1 MDPLKY
7 FSDSEMCR
15 TCTNTEH
22 LINIYI
28 STNKKLLESLKL
40 FVDVA
45 VSHKNNKNKK

>member
-15 TCTNTEH
+15 ICPNTEN

-28 STNKKLLESLKL
+28 PTSKKIVESLKL
-40 FVDVA
+40 FVNVA
-45 VSHKNNKNKK
+45 VRIFCKKY